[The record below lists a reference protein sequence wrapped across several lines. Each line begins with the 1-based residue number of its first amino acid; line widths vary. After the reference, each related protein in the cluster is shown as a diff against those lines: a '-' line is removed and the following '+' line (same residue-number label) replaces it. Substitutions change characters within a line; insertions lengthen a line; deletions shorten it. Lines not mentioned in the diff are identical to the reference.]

1 MALLTE
7 KAPVNYEEQEGLCIW
22 QNTACTWLTN
32 TALAAFVDFLQNFK
46 SSSTEAAD
54 QLENLNLNGDGEEAE
69 YDMVDDSDD
78 PAPQGRRRT
87 KAKYMEMLQDIADR
101 TRTNVLIDLND
112 LETVRM
118 SRIRNKSGAN
128 TWEVGESR
136 RS

>member
-1 MALLTE
+1 MAKHRLHMVDT
-7 KAPVNYEEQEGLCIW
+7 
-22 QNTACTWLTN
+22 T
-32 TALAAFVDFLQNFK
+32 LAAFVDFLQNFK

-112 LETVRM
+112 LDTVR
-118 SRIRNKSGAN
+118 IL
-128 TWEVGESR
+128 
-136 RS
+136 